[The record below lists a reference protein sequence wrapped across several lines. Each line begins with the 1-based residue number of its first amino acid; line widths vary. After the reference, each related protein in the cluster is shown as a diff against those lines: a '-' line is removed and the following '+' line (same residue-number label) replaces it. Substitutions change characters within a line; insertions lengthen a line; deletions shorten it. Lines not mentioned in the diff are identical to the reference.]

1 MMPGKK
7 CIPAMVLMLCAIDIE
22 AAWRRKQAAAPSPI
36 DRYIEEATLHA
47 SQSGGN
53 NASPG
58 SLYGAGGRFGELFR
72 DQRAFQIDDLIT
84 VVVSDRASAIAR
96 GVTSSSRKTNSS
108 GALTALAGALPATGA
123 LANLAALGGE
133 SKLDGQGQT
142 SRETE
147 LSTTLSVRVTHVMP
161 NGNLI
166 LHGTKDIMV
175 NSERQTVLV
184 RGICRPQDLAP
195 GNTIRSDRLAELEVR
210 IHGKGVVEDAIKRPF
225 ILYRILNGLLPF

>member
-1 MMPGKK
+1 MKWTEFILVALLLWAAADGNG
-7 CIPAMVLMLCAIDIE
+7 
-22 AAWRRKQAAAPSPI
+22 AWRKKAPPPSPI
-36 DRYIEEATLHA
+36 DRYIEEAGWRATQGPA
-47 SQSGGN
+47 N

-58 SLYGAGGRFGELFR
+58 SLYGAGGRYGELFR
-72 DQRAFQIDDLIT
+72 DQRAYQIDDLIT
-84 VVVSDRASAIAR
+84 VVVSDRASAVAR

-108 GALTALAGALPATGA
+108 GAITALAGALPATSA
-123 LANLAALGGE
+123 LANLGALGGD

-166 LHGTKDIMV
+166 LQGTKDIMV
-175 NSERQTVLV
+175 NSERQTVVV

-195 GNTIRSDRLAELEVR
+195 GNTIRSDRLAELEVK

-225 ILYRILNGLLPF
+225 LLYRILNGLLPF